1 MSPIAIPEAH
11 RIELEVFDGPLDLLL
26 YLIKKNEIDIYDIP
40 IEQVAD
46 QYIEYLNLMR
56 MLDLNIAGEFIVM
69 ASTLMLI
76 KSRMLLPPE
85 ERPEMEEEEED
96 PRWELVRQLIEYRK
110 FKDAASFLQERETV
124 QENVFAVGGDV
135 VELDENVDAG
145 LTLTD
150 VGIFDLITAFNAALK
165 RLPEETFDGLYAT
178 VFSVSDKI
186 ESVLNAVKTDKT
198 FTFSSILAGA
208 TSRQEIACL
217 FLAVLE
223 LLRMRHIVVSQDHH
237 FGEIMIA
244 GYPE

>member
-1 MSPIAIPEAH
+1 MSPLATPEAH

-76 KSRMLLPPE
+76 KSRMLLPPDQ
-85 ERPEMEEEEED
+85 RPEMEEEEED

-145 LTLTD
+145 LALTD

-165 RLPEETFDGLYAT
+165 RLPEETFDGLYTA

-186 ESVLNAVKTDKT
+186 ESVLNAVKNQKT
-198 FTFSSILAGA
+198 FAFSSLLAGA

-223 LLRMRHIVVSQDHH
+223 LLRLRHIVVSQDCH

>member
-1 MSPIAIPEAH
+1 
-11 RIELEVFDGPLDLLL
+11 
-26 YLIKKNEIDIYDIP
+26 
-40 IEQVAD
+40 
-46 QYIEYLNLMR
+46 
-56 MLDLNIAGEFIVM
+56 
-69 ASTLMLI
+69 
-76 KSRMLLPPE
+76 MLLPPE